1 MEFKQ
6 KDVLIVLAKCA
17 LRRVLLCH
25 SCALHGPCLTER
37 QKHLIPYPILAG
49 KSRALRTPLTLL
61 LVLMFEAS
69 QFARICRT
77 CLLRDR
83 MYLCE

>member
-25 SCALHGPCLTER
+25 SCALHGPCLMASDTER
-37 QKHLIPYPILAG
+37 QKHLIPYLILAG

-61 LVLMFEAS
+61 LVLMFEATPTVHRS
-69 QFARICRT
+69 
-77 CLLRDR
+77 
-83 MYLCE
+83 